1 MPKTKAIEC
10 NACQKNIQTCQLS
23 SVTDKMYCQPAYCN
37 DCKPTKEMNKVRTF
51 SKLCPKDHVLVASSA
66 SNSTSNV
73 SLNAIDLNLFFNREN
88 KQFSVPDCD
97 IDNLS
102 NLTEYVESH
111 KLQTITSNNSF
122 KNTFTVLFL
131 NIRSIVNSLNF
142 SKLEA
147 ILSNM
152 NCKPDVISL
161 TETWIQ
167 PSSSGPYKNLNGYNF
182 VSNCRNS
189 CKGGGVAFYFCDLD
203 FMHAN
208 PY

>member
-23 SVTDKMYCQPAYCN
+23 PVTDKMYCQPAYCN

-66 SNSTSNV
+66 SNSTLNV
-73 SLNAIDLNLFFNREN
+73 AFNAIDFNLFFNREN
-88 KQFSVPDCD
+88 KRFSIPDCD

-122 KNTFTVLFL
+122 KNTFTVLSL

-147 ILSNM
+147 LLSN
-152 NCKPDVISL
+152 L
-161 TETWIQ
+161 ELQT
-167 PSSSGPYKNLNGYNF
+167 
-182 VSNCRNS
+182 
-189 CKGGGVAFYFCDLD
+189 
-203 FMHAN
+203 
-208 PY
+208 